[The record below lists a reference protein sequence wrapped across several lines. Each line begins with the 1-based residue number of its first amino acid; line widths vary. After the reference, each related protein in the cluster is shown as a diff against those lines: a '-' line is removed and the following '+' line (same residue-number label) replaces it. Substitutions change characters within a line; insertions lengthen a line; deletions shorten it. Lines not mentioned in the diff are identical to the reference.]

1 MKLSL
6 ALLFLLAITA
16 CSTPTHTSVEKKS
29 VAAMPVNAHK
39 MASYFQES
47 KNINGSTTVAQLIE
61 VALKDPSNPEPLY
74 ALGYLHMQ
82 SGIAS
87 KNARE
92 LELSEIYL
100 KEVLTKFPGN
110 QMVLQALYNVY
121 YDNTFRNRSPNA
133 FDNAKAVFAQFPDSA
148 RASMNPP
155 SLAKFA
161 STAAQQEKDR
171 QPNRQALRELLLQA
185 IQESPQTDSS
195 YLHLARLYSDDHYF
209 PLAIATL
216 KLGEENIQSS
226 ADLYKAIADTYVKR
240 AEVNGC
246 NYEHASDIQNAG
258 KYYQLAIPLQP
269 DDQALHF
276 ALSQSFLD
284 QNRNQLGLNEAKI
297 GLDLKA
303 SSESIGLNA
312 QNLSNLG
319 YNTQALALLQ
329 QAIAQGYSLS
339 DAGYHEIYMNNG
351 DWKNAAAGFNAYIKN
366 HEKFSVYDLIKSD
379 IIAQQAQTPSVLA
392 NKKITFGSEWEQA
405 LFNYWNARTGA
416 DDLKKIAYTRCEKT
430 EYYFYT
436 GYKDL
441 QAGQT
446 AQANTKF
453 TAALNQ
459 NTYRFIERPLARY
472 FLQKRTIELQ
482 KTNQ

>member
-6 ALLFLLAITA
+6 ALFLLLAITA
-16 CSTPTHTSVEKKS
+16 CSTPVIRTPMEKKS
-29 VAAMPVNAHK
+29 NATVPANTHK

-47 KNINGSTTVAQLIE
+47 KTINSSTTLAQIIE
-61 VALKDPSNPEPLY
+61 AALKDPSNPEPLY
-74 ALGYLHMQ
+74 ALGYLHGQ
-82 SGIAS
+82 SGVAS
-87 KNARE
+87 KNTRE
-92 LELSEIYL
+92 LELAEIYL

-110 QMVLQALYNVY
+110 QIVLQALYNVY
-121 YDNTFRNRSPNA
+121 YDNTYRNRSASA
-133 FDNAKAVFAQFPDSA
+133 FDNAKAVFAQIPDSA
-148 RASMNPP
+148 RANMNPP

-171 QPNRQALRELLLQA
+171 QPNRQMLRELLLQA
-185 IQESPQTDSS
+185 IQESPQTDTS
-195 YLHLARLYSDDHYF
+195 YLQLAKLYNDDHYF

-216 KLGEENIQSS
+216 KLGEENIKFS
-226 ADLYKAIADTYVKR
+226 ADLYKTIADTYVKR

-246 NYEHASDIQNAG
+246 NYEHTSDIQNAT

-284 QNRNQLGLNEAKI
+284 QNLNQLGLHEAQI
-297 GLDLKA
+297 ALELKA

-319 YNTQALALLQ
+319 YHTQALTLLQ
-329 QAIAQGYSLS
+329 QAIGQGYGLS
-339 DAGYHEIYMNNG
+339 DAGYHEIYMNKG
-351 DWKNAAAGFNAYIKN
+351 DWKNAAVGFDAYVKKR
-366 HEKFSVYDLIKSD
+366 ERFSVYDFIKSD
-379 IIAQQAQTPSVLA
+379 IIAQQTQTSSVLA
-392 NKKITFGSEWEQA
+392 SKKITVGSEWEQA
-405 LFNYWNARTGA
+405 LLNYWGAHTSA

-441 QAGQT
+441 QAGQK
-446 AQANTKF
+446 AQANNKF

-472 FLQKRTIELQ
+472 FLQK
-482 KTNQ
+482 N

>member
-1 MKLSL
+1 
-6 ALLFLLAITA
+6 
-16 CSTPTHTSVEKKS
+16 
-29 VAAMPVNAHK
+29 

-47 KNINGSTTVAQLIE
+47 KTLNGSTTLDQLINA
-61 VALKDPSNPEPLY
+61 ALKDPSNPEPLY
-74 ALGYLHMQ
+74 ALGYFHMQ
-82 SGIAS
+82 SGINS

-92 LELSEIYL
+92 LALAETYL

-110 QMVLQALYNVY
+110 QIVLQALYNVY
-121 YDNTFRNRSPNA
+121 YDNTYRNRSTSA
-133 FDNAKAVFAQFPDSA
+133 FDDAKAVFAQFPDSV
-148 RASMNPP
+148 RATMNPP

-171 QPNRQALRELLLQA
+171 QPNRQVLRELLLQA

-195 YLHLARLYSDDHYF
+195 YLQLAKLYNDDHYF

-216 KLGEENIQSS
+216 KLGEENIKSS
-226 ADLYKAIADTYVKR
+226 AELYKTIAETYVMR

-246 NYEHASDIQNAG
+246 NYEHMSDIQNAG

-269 DDQALHF
+269 DNQALHF

-297 GLDLKA
+297 ALDLKT

-312 QNLSNLG
+312 QNFSNLG
-319 YNTQALALLQ
+319 YNTQALTMLQ
-329 QAIAQGYSLS
+329 QAIAQGYGPE
-339 DAGYHEIYMNNG
+339 DAGYHEIYMNKG
-351 DWKNAAAGFNAYIKN
+351 DWKNASTGFNAYIKTR
-366 HEKFSVYDLIKSD
+366 EKFSVYDLIKSD
-379 IIAQQAQTPSVLA
+379 IIAQQAQTPSALA
-392 NKKITFGSEWEQA
+392 NQKVTISSEWEKA
-405 LFNYWNARTGA
+405 LLNYWSARTSA
-416 DDLKKIAYTRCEKT
+416 DDLKKVAYSRCEKT

-441 QAGQT
+441 QAGQKT
-446 AQANTKF
+446 QANAKF

-459 NTYRFIERPLARY
+459 DTYRFIERPLARY
-472 FLQKRTIELQ
+472 FLQ
-482 KTNQ
+482 N